1 MNVALI
7 FGGRSPEHEVSIVT
21 AHQVNAALSET
32 HDVIPIY
39 ITKDGA
45 WLTGDKLNE
54 LNTFTEGTLP
64 HATDFDTVSIEFETA
79 AKFSVLPKR
88 SGLFSKK
95 RELTIDVVFPAIH
108 GVNGEDGSLQGLL
121 ELIDIPYVGAGV
133 IGSGVGMDKI
143 MMKAVL
149 NENGLPIVPYIPF
162 TKYDWDS
169 ARNEILK
176 VIEETTSYPMY
187 VKPAISGSSIGVSQV
202 KDQDELH
209 DAIELACRYCRRI
222 IVEQAIQNGYEIN
235 CSVMGTHKPT
245 ASVCEQPISSTD
257 FLSFDDKYIHENS
270 DAESNADSVSDSNV
284 AAGMAGAQ
292 REIPAPISDEL
303 TLHIQ
308 KLATDAFLVLDCAG
322 IARIDFLVDS
332 KEQVYVNEINTIP
345 GSFSFYLWE
354 PIGKSFP
361 ELVSQLVTLAIET
374 HQEKNRLIYSYSTN
388 LLSQAGASFA
398 KLNGN
403 GNSQPV
409 ETT

>member
-21 AHQVNAALSET
+21 AHQVNAALAET

-64 HATDFDTVSIEFETA
+64 QAADFDTVSIELETH

-88 SGLFSKK
+88 SGFFSKK
-95 RELTIDVVFPAIH
+95 RDIPIDVVFPAIH

-121 ELIDIPYVGAGV
+121 ELMDIPYVGAGV
-133 IGSGVGMDKI
+133 VGSGVGMDKI
-143 MMKAVL
+143 MMKAAL

-162 TKYDWDS
+162 TKHDWDS
-169 ARNEILK
+169 ASNEIHE
-176 VIEETTSYPMY
+176 VIEDKITYPMY

-202 KDQDELH
+202 KDADTLR

-222 IVEQAIQNGYEIN
+222 IVEQAIENGYEIN
-235 CSVMGTHKPT
+235 CSVMGTNKPT
-245 ASVCEQPISSTD
+245 ASVCEKPISSTD
-257 FLSFDDKYIHENS
+257 FLSFDDKYIHQNS
-270 DAESNADSVSDSNV
+270 ETKSDDVSSESNIAS
-284 AAGMAGAQ
+284 GMAGAQ
-292 REIPAPISDEL
+292 REIPAPIPDEL

-308 KLATDAFLVLDCAG
+308 KLATDTFHVLDCTG

-332 KEQVYVNEINTIP
+332 EEQVYVNEINTIP

-354 PIGKSFP
+354 PVGISFP

-374 HQEKNRLIYSYSTN
+374 HEEKSRLIYSYSTN

-398 KLNGN
+398 KLKVD
-403 GNSQPV
+403 SQP
-409 ETT
+409 E

>member
-1 MNVALI
+1 MNVALL

-64 HATDFDTVSIEFETA
+64 QATDFDTVSIEFDTT
-79 AKFSVLPKR
+79 AKFTVLPKR

-95 RELTIDVVFPAIH
+95 RELSIDVVFPAIH

-121 ELIDIPYVGAGV
+121 ELMNIPYVGAGV
-133 IGSGVGMDKI
+133 VGSGIGMDKI

-149 NENGLPIVPYIPF
+149 NENGLPIVPYISF
-162 TKYDWDS
+162 TKNDWDS
-169 ARNEILK
+169 ANNEILK
-176 VIEETTSYPMY
+176 VIEDTISYPMY

-202 KDQDELH
+202 IDQDELQ
-209 DAIELACRYCRRI
+209 DAIELACRYCRRV
-222 IVEQAIQNGYEIN
+222 IVEKAIVNGYEIN
-235 CSVMGTHKPT
+235 CSVMGTHQPT

-257 FLSFDDKYIHENS
+257 FLSFDDKYIHDNS
-270 DAESNADSVSDSNV
+270 DAESNADGAFESNV
-284 AAGMAGAQ
+284 ATGMAGAQ

-308 KLATDAFLVLDCAG
+308 KLATETFHVLDCAG

-332 KEQVYVNEINTIP
+332 EEQVYVNEINTIP

-354 PIGKSFP
+354 PIGMSFP
-361 ELVSQLVTLAIET
+361 ELVSQLVSLAVET
-374 HQEKNRLIYSYSTN
+374 HQEKSRLIYSYTTN

-403 GNSQPV
+403 SNSKPE